1 MQIDAENLYEHFI
14 NLENLREIAHI
25 DGNNEI
31 FENAK
36 EFLSIQ
42 KNFNSN
48 KYTLKSI
55 FEENIDFEKTSLE
68 LWKLL
73 LNSSFEYI
81 GLDEKV
87 GVEELYD
94 YLKDFRGFEE
104 VLYGTSPYYRDHT
117 YHSINLYLMGEY
129 LFRKCDMYKDIKM
142 FSRNNQKEKIND
154 KSAIFCI
161 ISLTHD
167 LGYPIEKINAINQK
181 ILQMYSH
188 YKNIKINELSLEFTI
203 QYQGIFD
210 YLLNILS
217 LSYEILKNKY
227 LFSWEGFPEN
237 DNGRLIEFLNRNFGI
252 DWVKTAKIE
261 KIEKGRTIKV
271 STEKNYL
278 TLKLNDEQTE
288 VNLEIDDGR
297 TDKFVVK
304 IENSKLNI
312 CKNKNTDDYERKTKN
327 NKNYIYLKTTPLLK
341 LHHKPELSLA
351 LLSHNHGLF
360 SCMKLIEHLRI
371 FKDDYDISLNK
382 LTNAYLNEYFLISQ
396 EILKTIYYH
405 SSKNIRINNSN
416 YKLLYLWFNLL
427 DDICEWSRYTK
438 AGGYSIVP
446 GYCKVYVQN
455 FTIDNV
461 EICFRYDEKNPEG
474 LEPHL
479 HFKNLV
485 KKYYQIIDPNP
496 NRDINIK
503 FEIFDDYK
511 HIKYIFNMEGQ
522 KKLNLEILARKQN
535 DKDYRKLNFKKGE
548 KINVEFEKSHS
559 QDSSDILLDA
569 IIKKNGFEKIIKN
582 IEKII
587 KIEEK

>member
-14 NLENLREIAHI
+14 NSEKLREIAHI

-31 FENAK
+31 FENVK
-36 EFLSIQ
+36 EFLRIQ
-42 KNFNSN
+42 KNFDSD
-48 KYTLKSI
+48 KYTLKSS
-55 FEENIDFEKTSLE
+55 FEENIDFEKKSLE

-94 YLKDFRGFEE
+94 YLKDFRDFEE

-129 LFRKCDMYKDIKM
+129 LFRKDDMYKDIKI
-142 FSRNNQKEKIND
+142 FSRNIQNEKIND

-167 LGYPIEKINAINQK
+167 LGYPIEKINAINQN

-203 QYQGIFD
+203 PYQGIFD

-217 LSYEILKNKY
+217 LSYEIK
-227 LFSWEGFPEN
+227 E
-237 DNGRLIEFLNRNFGI
+237 
-252 DWVKTAKIE
+252 
-261 KIEKGRTIKV
+261 
-271 STEKNYL
+271 
-278 TLKLNDEQTE
+278 
-288 VNLEIDDGR
+288 
-297 TDKFVVK
+297 
-304 IENSKLNI
+304 
-312 CKNKNTDDYERKTKN
+312 NKNTDNNDDYLRKTEN
-327 NKNYIYLKTTPLLK
+327 NKNYIYLKNTPMLK
-341 LHHKPELSLA
+341 LHHKAELSLA
-351 LLSHNHGLF
+351 LLNHNHGLF

-371 FKDDYDISLNK
+371 FKENYDISLNK
-382 LTNAYLNEYFLISQ
+382 LTDKYLDEYFLISQ

-405 SSKNIRINNSN
+405 SSKDIRIDDSN

-446 GYCKVYVQN
+446 GYCTVYVQN

-461 EICFRYDEKNPEG
+461 EICFRYFEKYPKD
-474 LEPHL
+474 LKPHL

-485 KKYYQIIDPNP
+485 EKYYQIIAP

-503 FEIFDDYK
+503 FEILDDDK
-511 HIKYIFNMEGQ
+511 HIKYIFNKEGE
-522 KKLNLEILARKQN
+522 KKLKLEISAVDQN
-535 DKDYRKLNFKKGE
+535 DEKYKKLSFE
-548 KINVEFEKSHS
+548 KEEKSIKVEFEKTTS

-569 IIKKNGFEKIIKN
+569 IIRKNGLGEIIKE
-582 IEKII
+582 IEKLSII
-587 KIEEK
+587 QNPKKKEIDRALNQKKQFKYY